1 MSLLEKYDTK
11 QLQIFVGFLATIVVI
26 YRLIFMMIPM
36 FREGYKENDYAKM
49 FKSLS
54 LLV

>member
-1 MSLLEKYDTK
+1 MNLINKYDTK
-11 QLQIFVGFLATIVVI
+11 QLQIFIGFLATIVVI

-54 LLV
+54 LIV

>member
-1 MSLLEKYDTK
+1 MSLLQTYDTK
-11 QLQIFVGFLATIVVI
+11 KLQIFIGFLATIVVL

-36 FREGYKENDYAKM
+36 FKEGYKTNDYAKM

>member
-1 MSLLEKYDTK
+1 MSLLQKIDTK
-11 QLQIFVGFLATIVVI
+11 EIQIFIGILALIVVL
-26 YRLIFMMIPM
+26 YRLMFLMIPM
-36 FREGYKENDYAKM
+36 FSEGFKEKNYAKM

>member
-1 MSLLEKYDTK
+1 MSLLKKYDTK
-11 QLQIFVGFLATIVVI
+11 QLQIFIGFLATIVII

-36 FREGYKENDYAKM
+36 FYAGYKDKNYAKM

-54 LLV
+54 LLL

>member
-1 MSLLEKYDTK
+1 MSLLKKYDTK
-11 QLQIFVGFLATIVVI
+11 QLQIVII